1 MHSVVSTAGVRC
13 ACDSGYVQGTSGVCD
28 VALCDDG
35 HTFCLNSGS
44 CIDGGAGQNQCVCPP
59 GITGTN
65 CETGNPLFPC
75 DILLFALMNCSVCRY
90 NLNYGQFTT
99 YM

>member
-1 MHSVVSTAGVRC
+1 MVTSGFDC

-28 VALCDDG
+28 VALCNDG

-65 CETGNPLFPC
+65 CETGIITWSLSTC
-75 DILLFALMNCSVCRY
+75 GILLFVL
-90 NLNYGQFTT
+90 LNFTT
-99 YM
+99 IN